1 MVMPLADE
9 GPDLPTSRH
18 NKTDGTPPPKPF
30 GFVMSHQQENR
41 FILPSPILFV
51 GNSVSRQQEKGKQ
64 NRVAQGRPVKLSAVF
79 HSVILSGAKRS
90 RKI

>member
-1 MVMPLADE
+1 MPQADE

-18 NKTDGTPPPKPF
+18 NKTDGAPPPKPF

-51 GNSVSRQQEKGKQ
+51 EYSVTRQKEKGKE
-64 NRVAQGRPVKLSAVF
+64 NRAAR
-79 HSVILSGAKRS
+79 
-90 RKI
+90 